1 VIKLRTCRRFSVVK
15 YASAAFRYLVTGFVA
30 LLLALLLMLLLVE
43 VGAAIGAA
51 LEQADEDTPASGNF
65 GGSVAGTSAPG
76 KQFLWRAGVEVSFLH
91 PRADFGLATHYS
103 GATTRSAQPSASFVV
118 LF

>member
-1 VIKLRTCRRFSVVK
+1 MSKRRPSIGFSVVK
-15 YASAAFRYLVTGFVA
+15 YALGAFRYLVTGFVA
-30 LLLALLLMLLLVE
+30 LLLALLLVLLFVE

-51 LEQADEDTPASGNF
+51 LEHAHEDIPASGNF
-65 GGSVAGTSAPG
+65 GSSVTGRSAQG
-76 KQFLWRAGVEVSFLH
+76 KWFLWRAGDEVSFIH

-118 LF
+118 QF